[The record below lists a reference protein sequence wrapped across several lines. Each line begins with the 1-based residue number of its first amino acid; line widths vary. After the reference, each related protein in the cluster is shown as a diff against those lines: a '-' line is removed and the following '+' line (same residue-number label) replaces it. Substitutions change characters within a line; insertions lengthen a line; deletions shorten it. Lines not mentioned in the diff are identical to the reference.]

1 MTSKIEATSAHTTQR
16 APLEKFLAARRS
28 AKIRPHV
35 QGKRVLDFGCGEG
48 LWNLRAIKGS
58 AASLS
63 GVDLVFSGRRPFTT
77 DDGIQVCGN
86 LSDLN
91 DASFDV
97 ITSLACFEHIWPEH
111 LPDVLKQLA
120 RLLPAEGRIVGTVPA
135 PAAKPVLEFLA
146 YRTGLIDESQIRDHK
161 IYYDRHT
168 LGDNVR
174 RGGWVIEDY
183 RLFQFGMNSFFVLR
197 KI

>member
-1 MTSKIEATSAHTTQR
+1 MTQAQANAGHTTQR

-28 AKIRPHV
+28 AQILPHV
-35 QGKRVLDFGCGEG
+35 KGKRVLDFGCGEG
-48 LWNLRAIKGS
+48 LWNLRAIRNS

-77 DDGIQVCGN
+77 DDGIRVCGN
-86 LSDLN
+86 LTDLG

-97 ITSLACFEHIWPEH
+97 ITSLACFEHIWPEQ
-111 LPDVLKQLA
+111 LPGVLQQLS
-120 RLLPAEGRIVGTVPA
+120 RVLTTDGRIVGTVPA
-135 PAAKPVLEFLA
+135 PPAQPVLEFLA
-146 YRTGLIDESQIRDHK
+146 YRTGLIDASQIRDHK
-161 IYYDRHT
+161 IYYNRKS
-168 LGDNVR
+168 LSENVA

-197 KI
+197 KA